1 MNERILRLLAD
12 SGVQAALTRFSS
24 MEAWLQKQQMELTAI
39 AAPTGLEGLRAEWML
54 RQMKEL
60 GLRSVDVDEVG
71 NVIGFRPGVTED
83 GPVVAITAH
92 LDTVFPART
101 PIQPKVVNG
110 VLTAPGISDNG
121 AGLAAL
127 LGLLRCLQDARL
139 KTCWPLLLVANVGE
153 EGEGDLKGF
162 RHLFG
167 PSPWNERI
175 AATIV
180 LDGPGVEHV
189 TVQGLGSRRLKLTFR
204 GPGGHSWSEA
214 GTASAI
220 HGLVRACHAMLAQVQ
235 PEPGE
240 SSFNLGVME
249 GGSSINSIAAE
260 ASVRIDLRAHEADTL
275 QSLAAAVRRAAAQ
288 GMEEENQLAMTGA
301 VEARLQ
307 IIGDRPAG
315 KLAPGSEL
323 LHAVLAVDRA
333 LNIEA
338 QTGAASTDA
347 NLPLSLG
354 RQAIRIGAGG
364 RGGGAHTLD
373 EWFDPTGRH
382 LGLRRLLLLALL
394 MARVPE
400 LDEQDETER

>member
-1 MNERILRLLAD
+1 MNERIRRLLAD
-12 SGVQAALTRFSS
+12 SRLQIALARFSS
-24 MEAWLQKQQMELTAI
+24 MEAWLQKQQMEVTAI
-39 AAPTGLEGLRAEWML
+39 PAPTGLEGLRAEWML
-54 RQMKEL
+54 RQIKEL
-60 GLRSVDVDEVG
+60 GLRSAEVDEVG
-71 NVIGFRPGVTED
+71 NVIGLRPGLASEA
-83 GPVVAITAH
+83 PAIALTAH

-121 AGLAAL
+121 AGLVAI
-127 LGLLRCLQDARL
+127 LGLLRCLEEAGL
-139 KTCWPLLLVANVGE
+139 KTRLPILLVANVGE

-167 PSPWNERI
+167 QSPWSDRI

-180 LDGPGVEHV
+180 LDGPGTEHV
-189 TVQGLGSRRLKLTFR
+189 TVQGLGSRRLRLTFR

-240 SSFNLGVME
+240 SSFNLGLIE
-249 GGSSINSIAAE
+249 GGSSINSVAAE
-260 ASVRIDLRAHEADTL
+260 ASVRIDLRAHHADTL

-288 GMEEENQLAMTGA
+288 GMEEENQSAMTGS

-307 IIGDRPAG
+307 VIGDRPAG
-315 KLAPGSEL
+315 KLAPGGEL
-323 LHAVLAVDRA
+323 LQAILAVDHA
-333 LNIEA
+333 LGIES
-338 QTGAASTDA
+338 QTGVASTDA

-354 RQAIRIGAGG
+354 LPAIRIGGGG
-364 RGGGAHTLD
+364 RGGGAHTLE
-373 EWFDPTGRH
+373 EWFDPSGRER
-382 LGLRRLLLLALL
+382 GLRRLLLLTLL
-394 MARVPE
+394 MAGAPE
-400 LDEQDETER
+400 LDDQDE

>member
-1 MNERILRLLAD
+1 MNERIRRLLAD
-12 SGVQAALTRFSS
+12 SRLQIALARFSS
-24 MEAWLQKQQMELTAI
+24 MEAWLQKQQMEVTAI
-39 AAPTGLEGLRAEWML
+39 PAPTGLEGLRAEWML
-54 RQMKEL
+54 RQFKEL
-60 GLRSVDVDEVG
+60 GLRSVSVDEVG
-71 NVIGFRPGVTED
+71 NVIGLRPGLAGEA
-83 GPVVAITAH
+83 PAIAVTAH

-110 VLTAPGISDNG
+110 VLAAPGISDNG
-121 AGLAAL
+121 AGLTAI
-127 LGLLRCLQDARL
+127 LGLLRCLEEVGL
-139 KTCWPLLLVANVGE
+139 KTRLPILLVANVGE

-167 PSPWNERI
+167 QSPWSHRL

-180 LDGPGVEHV
+180 LDGPGTDHV

-240 SSFNLGVME
+240 SSFNLGLIE
-249 GGSSINSIAAE
+249 GGSSINSVAAE
-260 ASVRIDLRAHEADTL
+260 ASVRIDLRAHDADTL

-288 GMEEENQLAMTGA
+288 GMEEENQFAMTGS

-307 IIGDRPAG
+307 VIGDRPAG
-315 KLAPGSEL
+315 QLAPGSEL
-323 LHAVLAVDRA
+323 LQAVLAVDHA
-333 LNIEA
+333 LGIES
-338 QTGAASTDA
+338 QTGVASTDA

-354 RQAIRIGAGG
+354 FPAIRIGGGG
-364 RGGGAHTLD
+364 RGGGAHTME
-373 EWFDPTGRH
+373 EWFDPAGRER
-382 LGLRRLLLLALL
+382 GLRRLLLLTLL
-394 MARVPE
+394 MAGAPE
-400 LDEQDETER
+400 LDDQDE

>member
-1 MNERILRLLAD
+1 MNERVRRLLAD
-12 SGVQAALTRFSS
+12 SRLQAAFARFPS
-24 MEAWLQKQQMELTAI
+24 MEAWLQKQQMEVTAVP
-39 AAPTGLEGLRAEWML
+39 APTGLEGLRAEWML
-54 RQMKEL
+54 RQMKDL

-71 NVIGFRPGVTED
+71 NVMGVRPGLTGEA
-83 GPVVAITAH
+83 PAIAITAH

-121 AGLAAL
+121 AGLVAI
-127 LGLLRCLQDARL
+127 LGLLRCLEEAGFKTRL
-139 KTCWPLLLVANVGE
+139 PLLLVANVGE

-167 PSPWNERI
+167 QSPWKDRI

-180 LDGPGVEHV
+180 LDGPGTEHV
-189 TVQGLGSRRLKLTFR
+189 TVQGLGSRRLKLIFR

-214 GTASAI
+214 GTASAV

-240 SSFNLGVME
+240 SSFNLGVIE

-260 ASVRIDLRAHEADTL
+260 ASVRIDLRAHDAETL

-288 GMEEENQLAMTGA
+288 GMEEENQSAMTGA

-307 IIGDRPAG
+307 VIGDRPAG
-315 KLAPGSEL
+315 QLAPGSEL
-323 LHAVLAVDRA
+323 LQAILAVDHA
-333 LNIEA
+333 LGIES

-354 RQAIRIGAGG
+354 LPAIRIGGGG
-364 RGGGAHTLD
+364 RGGGAHTLE
-373 EWFDPTGRH
+373 EWYDPAGRE
-382 LGLRRLLLLALL
+382 LGLRRLLLLTLL
-394 MARVPE
+394 MAGAPE
-400 LDEQDETER
+400 LDE